1 MSKPSHKKRPLVEV
15 VTNEP
20 GFHPDAT
27 LGPDASL
34 DSTALTWREREST
47 NAPTVGEEEP
57 QGPYASGYPELLE
70 KFLQHR
76 VPLSGRTVAV
86 VIILAWFAFISWLFL
101 QDNQAGSLATSEG
114 LKWFAVKA
122 GLYTGLTAT
131 CGLIV
136 AVALKLIG
144 PSKKAA

>member
-1 MSKPSHKKRPLVEV
+1 MTKRSHKQRPVVEV

-20 GFHPDAT
+20 DFHPDAT

-34 DSTALTWREREST
+34 DSTALAWREREST

-57 QGPYASGYPELLE
+57 EGSYARGYAELVE
-70 KFLQHR
+70 KFLKHR
-76 VPLSGRTVAV
+76 VPLSGRPVAV

-101 QDNQAGSLATSEG
+101 QDNQAGSLATSDG

-122 GLYTGLTAT
+122 SLYSGFAAV
-131 CGLIV
+131 CGVIV
-136 AVALKLIG
+136 AVALKLT
-144 PSKKAA
+144 SKKAV